1 VSIRR
6 SFGFLAVLRDGAGQA
21 LVEYLQRTTTGRLE
35 RRLEERM
42 IYTWKASAPDASQ
55 ARDDA
60 YLMVRAIAE
69 LRNELTAL
77 AAEPTV
83 DRFNRRLKSV

>member
-1 VSIRR
+1 MATFEQEELYREAQAFAR
-6 SFGFLAVLRDGAGQA
+6 SKVMEEVF
-21 LVEYLQRTTTGRLE
+21 
-35 RRLEERM
+35 RRLEERT
-42 IYTWKASAPDASQ
+42 IYAWRASAPDASL

-60 YLMVRAIAE
+60 YRMVRAITE

>member
-1 VSIRR
+1 MATFEQEELYREAQAFAR
-6 SFGFLAVLRDGAGQA
+6 SESMKEVF
-21 LVEYLQRTTTGRLE
+21 

-42 IYTWKASAPDASQ
+42 IYTWKVSAPDASQ

>member
-1 VSIRR
+1 MATFEQEELYREAQAFTR
-6 SFGFLAVLRDGAGQA
+6 SEAMKEVF
-21 LVEYLQRTTTGRLE
+21 

-55 ARDDA
+55 SRDDA

>member
-1 VSIRR
+1 MATFEQEELYREAQAFAR
-6 SFGFLAVLRDGAGQA
+6 SESMKEVF
-21 LVEYLQRTTTGRLE
+21 

-77 AAEPTV
+77 AVEPTV